1 MPSEFY
7 IGTDWQNSSGPYV
20 VLTVHENDCWPVYDN
35 SEGTKDSLLDA
46 TGAYNGVHPVIALG
60 GRTTADGRPLNLTGV
75 VVDVTPS
82 STLAESQVRVNIADG
97 MIVRNYVANVLTYS
111 GTTPASFET
120 APVPF
125 QPVFVDD
132 SQALGAGVTLSL
144 SPLNEDGLKNPVA
157 GHLIYCQDEMA
168 DDMVG
173 GARAAATFD
182 TALSNSLVEQTYC
195 VVLSNGW
202 RDPYIYTPQ

>member
-1 MPSEFY
+1 
-7 IGTDWQNSSGPYV
+7 V
-20 VLTVHENDCWPVYDN
+20 
-35 SEGTKDSLLDA
+35 
-46 TGAYNGVHPVIALG
+46 YNGVHPVVALG
-60 GRTTADGRPLNLTGV
+60 GRTAADGRPINLTGV

-82 STLAESQVRVNIADG
+82 STLAESQVRVNVADY

-125 QPVFVDD
+125 QPVYVDD

-144 SPLNEDGLKNPVA
+144 SDLNEDGLENPVA

-173 GARAAATFD
+173 GARAATTFD
-182 TALSNSLVEQTYC
+182 SALSNSLVQQVYC
-195 VVLSNGW
+195 IVLSNGW
-202 RDPYIYTPQ
+202 RDLVQARE